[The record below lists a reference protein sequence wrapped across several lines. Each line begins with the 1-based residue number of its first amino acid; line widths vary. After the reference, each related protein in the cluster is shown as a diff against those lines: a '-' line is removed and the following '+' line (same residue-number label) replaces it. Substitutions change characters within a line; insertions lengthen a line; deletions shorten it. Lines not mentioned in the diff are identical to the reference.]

1 MPNQTNLSTAN
12 ESETLNPSEVCAA
25 GFTLTERL
33 TVPPHGSPLP
43 SSEALDTYERTGLIM
58 LSEWMRF
65 FSSVSQFFPKGC
77 SEMGTDRIILQ
88 VDNHMYPKG

>member
-12 ESETLNPSEVCAA
+12 KSETLNPSEVCAA

-33 TVPPHGSPLP
+33 KVPPHRFSLP
-43 SSEALDTYERTGLIM
+43 SCEALDTYERRGLIM
-58 LSEWMRF
+58 FSEWMRF

-77 SEMGTDRIILQ
+77 SKMGTDRILLQ
-88 VDNHMYPKG
+88 GG